1 MEKNFIKY
9 IHVFFKNLIDVYG
22 FNIKEELNEG
32 DSSFILYSSNIFVI
46 KLEKYRHEFYV
57 TLHKLN
63 VSDKEINLF
72 NLLDYIN
79 QAKLNAPRAEYF
91 KNEKNID
98 ECYKKQLNY
107 ISNLIYDN
115 YDEINDFF
123 SSDNY
128 EFNFADLENYIVNK
142 YPDLFGK
149 K

>member
-1 MEKNFIKY
+1 MEKKIIRYVQF
-9 IHVFFKNLIDVYG
+9 FFKNLIEAYG

-32 DSSFILYSSNIFVI
+32 ESYFILYSSDVFVI

-63 VSDKEINLF
+63 VPDKEVNLF
-72 NLLDYIN
+72 NLLDYIHQN
-79 QAKLNAPRAEYF
+79 KLNKPRAEYF

-107 ISNLIYDN
+107 ISNLIDDN

-123 SSDNY
+123 SGDNY
-128 EFNFADLENYIVNK
+128 EFNFADLENYIIKK